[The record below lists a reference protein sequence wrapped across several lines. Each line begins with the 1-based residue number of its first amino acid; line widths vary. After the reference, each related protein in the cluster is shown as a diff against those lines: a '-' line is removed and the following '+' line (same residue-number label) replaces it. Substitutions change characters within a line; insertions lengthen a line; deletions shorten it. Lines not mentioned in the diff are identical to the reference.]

1 MSPVEVYCYSA
12 FLSGADMLSVDTFI
26 FVSREAKGIKVVNG
40 DSYLTIGKSRPFS
53 LAHCLA
59 MS

>member
-1 MSPVEVYCYSA
+1 
-12 FLSGADMLSVDTFI
+12 MLSVDTFI